1 MFPASPASGSTDTA
15 QPSSRAGGDFTPVQD
30 AGSSSLPG
38 GLDSGGERGKGD
50 ALPVAIRL
58 EGIRKSY
65 DLAGEPLPVLKG
77 IDLVV
82 PEGDYIAIMG
92 PSGSGKSTLLN
103 LLGCLDKPTSGKFHL
118 GNEDVATL
126 QDDELAFI
134 RASRI
139 GFVFQSYNLIP
150 QLTLLENIESPL
162 FYQGQVTE
170 EGRAECARL
179 AELVGLGNRLTH
191 RPLQL
196 SGGQQQ
202 RAGIARGLANSPRYI
217 LADEP
222 TGNLDSVTSG
232 EILDLLDKLNRQGK
246 TIILVTHEEDVA
258 HHARRIVRLK
268 DGLIVADT
276 RLRPLEEDA
285 VRGSEGRLPLP
296 QRNAPARAESAVPV
310 LLRTAKFGWKNLL
323 LHPLRSLLTV
333 LGIFIGVASVIWLMA
348 IGEGISAKAQEQIA
362 ELGANNIILTSVL
375 PPLEQSSKKIRGFG
389 INRDDIE
396 VLQATI
402 PSIEKVVPMRELL
415 KRSFSYGSRQ
425 LFGRLVGVTPDQPS
439 VQNMKMGR
447 GHFITATDVAQHNKV
462 CVLAPQVA
470 SMLFGYNN
478 PIGLAIHVNADFYT
492 VIGVLEQK
500 EGSGEIPGVQT
511 KDEFARDV
519 YIPLT
524 TMWGEVYDFYS
535 KTESGVPIASK
546 VTLSVRETSEVLETA
561 DVVRRTLSRTHLKED
576 YLVTV
581 PLELL
586 EQARN
591 TRLMFIAMMGSV
603 AAISLIVGGIGI
615 MNIMLATVT
624 ERTREIGIRRAIGAR
639 QADITRQFL
648 VETVVLSIGGGVT
661 GILGGLACSPVF
673 ELGMRFLRGAFPKA
687 MAALPDV
694 VRSMHPIV
702 VPMSLPLAFGISVAI
717 GVVFGLYPARKAA
730 QMNPIEALRHVT

>member
-1 MFPASPASGSTDTA
+1 MGTA
-15 QPSSRAGGDFTPVQD
+15 AAPEG
-30 AGSSSLPG
+30 
-38 GLDSGGERGKGD
+38 RG
-50 ALPVAIRL
+50 AAMAIRL
-58 EGIRKSY
+58 EDIRKSY

-77 IDLVV
+77 LNLEV
-82 PEGDYIAIMG
+82 PEGDYVAIMG

-103 LLGCLDKPTSGKFHL
+103 LLGCLDKPTSGRFLL
-118 GNEDVATL
+118 GDRDVASLT
-126 QDDELAFI
+126 DDELAFI

-162 FYQGQVTE
+162 VYQGRVTD
-170 EGRAECARL
+170 EGRAHCAAL
-179 AELVGLGNRLTH
+179 AELVGLGHRLTH
-191 RPLQL
+191 RPVEL

-202 RAGIARGLANSPRYI
+202 RAGIARGLANAPRYI

-232 EILDLLDKLNRQGK
+232 EILALLDKLNGEGK
-246 TIILVTHEEDVA
+246 TIVLVTHEEDVA
-258 HHARRIVRLK
+258 HHARRIVRLR
-268 DGLIVADT
+268 DGVIVSDT
-276 RLRPLEEDA
+276 RLRPLPES
-285 VRGSEGRLPLP
+285 G
-296 QRNAPARAESAVPV
+296 APGAGASQPELATVAENPVAV
-310 LLRTAKFGWKNLL
+310 LLRTARFGWKNLL

-333 LGIFIGVASVIWLMA
+333 LGIFIGVASVIWLVA

-362 ELGANNIILTSVL
+362 ELGANNIILTSVI
-375 PPLEQSSKKIRGFG
+375 PPLEQSTKKIRGYG
-389 INRDDIE
+389 VNRDDIE

-402 PSIEKVVPMRELL
+402 PSIEKAVPMRELI
-415 KRSFSYGSRQ
+415 KRTFSHGTRQ
-425 LFGRLVGVTPDQPS
+425 IIGRLVGGTPDLLAIQH
-439 VQNMKMGR
+439 MKMAR
-447 GHFITATDVAQHNKV
+447 GHFITATDVAQSSKV
-462 CVLAPQVA
+462 CVLAPEVA
-470 SMLFGYNN
+470 TTLFGHKD
-478 PIGLAIHVNADFYT
+478 PLGQSIHVNADFYT
-492 VIGVLEQK
+492 VIGVIQQRVTA
-500 EGSGEIPGVQT
+500 GESPGAQA

-524 TMWGEVYDFYS
+524 TMWGQVYDFYS
-535 KTESGVPIASK
+535 KTESGVPIATK
-546 VTLSVRETSEVLETA
+546 VTLSLRDTSEVIETA
-561 DVVRRTLSRTHLKED
+561 DVVRRTLARTHTRED
-576 YLVTV
+576 YLVMV

-591 TRLMFIAMMGSV
+591 TRLMFIAMMGLV
-603 AAISLIVGGIGI
+603 AAISLVVGGIGI

-624 ERTREIGIRRAIGAR
+624 ERTREIGIRRALGAR

-673 ELGMRFLRGAFPKA
+673 GLVMQVMRGAFPKA

-694 VRSMHPIV
+694 VRTMHPIV
-702 VPMSLPLAFGISVAI
+702 VPWSLPVAFGISVAI